1 MHDTTTPSLATHP
14 PLWRRRLLATAL
26 IIAAGTALGV
36 SATALTSDGGRRGD
50 PPAGDAKDHP
60 NYGPVDTTTTWTG
73 DAKDHPNY
81 GPVDTT
87 TTWTGDAKDHP
98 NYGPID
104 TTTTWTGDAKD
115 HPNYGPI
122 DTTTTWTGDAK
133 DHPNYGPAAPASHFP
148 VIDEYSLRPLTL
160 VTAQATGVADAN
172 VTSSG
177 PGPGRS

>member
-26 IIAAGTALGV
+26 IVGAGTALGV

-73 DAKDHPNY
+73 DTKDHPNY

-87 TTWTGDAKDHP
+87 TWTGDTKDHP
-98 NYGPID
+98 NYGPVD
-104 TTTTWTGDAKD
+104 TT
-115 HPNYGPI
+115 P
-122 DTTTTWTGDAK
+122 
-133 DHPNYGPAAPASHFP
+133 GPATQGPPQLRPRRTGESLPF
-148 VIDEYSLRPLTL
+148 VDQDSLRPLTL
-160 VTAQATGVADAN
+160 VTAQATGVAAN
-172 VTSSG
+172 VTSPG